1 MHRKSLEA
9 AETLKDSENENSDK
23 EEGKTQES
31 DGSVISNLSKAPSAS
46 PKSNSLNNN
55 NSNANNNSG
64 NTPSNPTGSPP
75 IMSHHNSHHPQQ
87 QQQQQPGGG
96 VHHSPPLPHHLMAHH
111 PSAAGTGGG
120 GGGGS
125 PMDSARQDY
134 NSSTSPSNSNR
145 SYPSLH
151 DTDTEVFRW
160 VDYNQH
166 SIR

>member
-9 AETLKDSENENSDK
+9 AETLKNSDEGSDK
-23 EEGKTQES
+23 EESKTEES

-46 PKSNSLNNN
+46 PKCNTNN
-55 NSNANNNSG
+55 NSSSTNNNSS
-64 NTPSNPTGSPP
+64 TTSNSTVSPTSAAQAR
-75 IMSHHNSHHPQQ
+75 QQ
-87 QQQQQPGGG
+87 QQQQQAAGSMSMGGAA
-96 VHHSPPLPHHLMAHH
+96 HHSPPLPHHMAAQQHH
-111 PSAAGTGGG
+111 P
-120 GGGGS
+120 GGS

-151 DTDTEVFRW
+151 DTDSEVFRW